1 MRIVRTVSML
11 LLLCALT
18 ISSKAQSPTQNYVMS
33 KEVLDVGG
41 THAIT
46 TVTYYDGLG
55 NPVETATNGLGGTG
69 KYAYTLQEHDALGR
83 EKQSWLPGTQKDG
96 CSFVAPSELSSSL
109 ITFHK
114 DRNPYSV
121 NSYDAL
127 DRQVSTLGAGESW
140 HTAKKSV
147 EQRYGSNEANSIK
160 RYQVS
165 GSGSLVENGYYA
177 ANSLSML
184 EVTDEDGKT
193 KQTFSDL
200 FGNKVLERRDVD
212 NDTYYVYDNI
222 GHLRYVLSPSYQEC
236 SDLQKY
242 GYEYRYDKYGRC
254 VWKRLPGCEY
264 QQMWYDAADN
274 LMFSQDGEQRKKGL
288 YLFYLY
294 DKMKRKVLLGT
305 TTSINAS
312 CISALATYE
321 EQVGGLCNSGYTPLG
336 NLGLGNEQL
345 LRARYYDSHSF
356 LNRQLVKNLTS
367 KSLSAKTVGLQDSFN
382 IGLQTGVVTRNT
394 EGDLLASVFYHDLRG
409 LVVESMLIMP
419 EEVFLR
425 QSTKY
430 SFTRN
435 AVEVKTELSKVDMV
449 KTVTQQYVYNP
460 NNDKV
465 ATATL
470 QVDDVTRAV
479 ASYSYDGIGRLVSV
493 KRSDNAGMVNYA
505 YNIRNWLKE
514 TKSDRFMQSLYYET
528 DGENPCFNGN
538 ISRMQWQS
546 GKDNVLRGYDFAYDG
561 LNRLE
566 ESTYAEGAD
575 MSRNKNRYS
584 ENILSYSAN
593 GSIKRLH
600 RYGKKN
606 NGTFGLIDDLTYSY
620 NGNQIKEI
628 SDKAGSL
635 LYDGSFDFKDGA
647 NADVEYFYDANSAL
661 VKDLNKGISNIVYDV
676 LGNLKCITFSNG
688 FKTRYIY
695 DAAGNKLRTTHESA
709 VTNTTDY
716 IGNFVFEDGKLD
728 KYLFDGGY
736 CSFDNNQNPTFHYYE
751 KDHLG
756 SIRMVVNEKGTI
768 EQVNHY
774 YPFGGVYG
782 DLSYNAE
789 IQKSKYIGKEFDH
802 MYGLDWYDHG
812 ARMYDAAGLF
822 WDRKDPLFSK
832 YYSLSPYLYCGNNPV
847 LYLDIDGLDWYQE
860 NGLYLYS
867 PDVHSGK
874 DLKKGQIY
882 MGSSFTTGKGSNLA
896 TYNNDGSV
904 MFANETQAYNY
915 IWQKANYKKREV
927 GGFLLQNNKVLVLP
941 DYKND
946 ATTTKLNAYEGYS
959 FQGRILSNKLGRYTV
974 KAQIHSHQ
982 NRFTS
987 AEPSYY
993 VGNTYGDAGLS
1004 KNHFSMPVF
1013 VMGHDNVL
1021 YLIRGVKSNHV
1032 VEVYPLNWGQKS
1044 LGKLLKGNI
1053 KLSKEIFKLKPII
1066 K

>member
-1 MRIVRTVSML
+1 MKIERTLSIML
-11 LLLCALT
+11 FLCALA
-18 ISSKAQSPTQNYVMS
+18 ISVKAQSPTQNYVLS
-33 KEVLDVGG
+33 KDVLDVDG

-55 NPVETATNGLGGTG
+55 YPVETATNGLGGTG
-69 KYAYTLQEHDALGR
+69 KYAYTLLEHDALGR

-96 CSFVAPSELSSSL
+96 CSFVVPSELSSSL

-236 SDLQKY
+236 SDLQKF

-288 YLFYLY
+288 FVFYLY
-294 DKMKRKVLLGT
+294 DKMKREVLMGT
-305 TTSINAS
+305 TTSMNAS
-312 CISALATYE
+312 CTSALATYG
-321 EQVGGLCNSGYTPLG
+321 EQFSGLCNSGYTPLG

-345 LRARYYDSHSF
+345 LSAKYYDCHSF
-356 LNRQLVKNLTS
+356 LNRQMVKNLTS
-367 KSLSAKTVGLQDSFN
+367 KSLSAKTSGLQESYN
-382 IGLQTGVVTRNT
+382 IGLQTGIVTRNT
-394 EGDLLASVFYHDLRG
+394 DGDLLASVSYHDLHG
-409 LVVESMLIMP
+409 LVVESMQIKP
-419 EEVFLR
+419 DEVFLR
-425 QSTKY
+425 QSIKY
-430 SFTRN
+430 SFTRKPI
-435 AVEVKTELSKVDMV
+435 EVKAELTKGDMT
-449 KTVTQQYVYNP
+449 KNVTQLYVYNP
-460 NNDKV
+460 NNDKIE
-465 ATATL
+465 TMTI
-470 QVDDVTRAV
+470 QVGNVTRTV
-479 ASYSYDGIGRLVSV
+479 ASYSYDDIGRLVSV
-493 KRSDNAGMVNYA
+493 NRSGNAGSVRYD

-514 TKSDRFMQSLYYET
+514 TKSDRFKQNLYCEST
-528 DGENPCFNGN
+528 KENPSFNGN

-546 GKDNVLRGYDFAYDG
+546 GKDHVLRGYDFAYDG

-566 ESTYAEGAD
+566 ESTYAEGED
-575 MSRNKNRYS
+575 MNQNKNRYS
-584 ENILSYSAN
+584 ENVLSYSAN
-593 GSIKRLH
+593 GSIERLQ

-620 NGNQIKEI
+620 NGNQVKAI

-635 LYDGSFDFKDGA
+635 LYYGSFDFKDGA
-647 NADVEYFYDANSAL
+647 NADVEYFYDANGAL
-661 VKDLNKGISNIVYDV
+661 VKDLNKGISNIEYDV

-688 FKTRYIY
+688 FKTKYIY

-709 VTNTTDY
+709 VTNTIDY
-716 IGNFVFEDGKLD
+716 ISNFVFEDGKLS

-751 KDHLG
+751 KDHLA
-756 SIRMVVNEKGTI
+756 SVRMVVNENGTI

-789 IQKSKYIGKEFDH
+789 LQRNKYVGKEFDH
-802 MYGLDWYDHG
+802 IHGLDLYDHG
-812 ARMYDAAGLF
+812 ARMYDAARIV
-822 WDRKDPLFSK
+822 WDRVDG
-832 YYSLSPYLYCGNNPV
+832 LSEKSYRLCPYLYGQNNPV
-847 LYLDIDGLDWYQE
+847 RFVDKDGFVAIAYDENAKRNILNTLTKEERAFVNFEKNGMIDVSLINRYEGSSENFEALKALANSSINYKFMVADKDI
-860 NGLYLYS
+860 NGKAFFDKGFDNDNPQNYSYGVTNLPGAANDSS
-867 PDVHSGK
+867 PDNDVY
-874 DLKKGQIY
+874 IFTA
-882 MGSSFTTGKGSNLA
+882 SFLDAKA
-896 TYNNDGSV
+896 
-904 MFANETQAYNY
+904 QA
-915 IWQKANYKKREV
+915 
-927 GGFLLQNNKVLVLP
+927 
-941 DYKND
+941 KNT
-946 ATTTKLNAYEGYS
+946 AHEGYGHAYFYELKQKNPS
-959 FQGRILSNKLGRYTV
+959 I
-974 KAQIHSHQ
+974 
-982 NRFTS
+982 
-987 AEPSYY
+987 EPSHTFGVVGY
-993 VGNTYGDAGLS
+993 VKEFDPYFNQVVSY
-1004 KNHFSMPVF
+1004 PVF
-1013 VMGHDNVL
+1013 GKNNTELEEQINIVEQQAIDN
-1021 YLIRGVKSNHV
+1021 YEKNNR
-1032 VEVYPLNWGQKS
+1032 
-1044 LGKLLKGNI
+1044 
-1053 KLSKEIFKLKPII
+1053 
-1066 K
+1066 

>member
-1 MRIVRTVSML
+1 ML

-140 HTAKKSV
+140 HTAKKSI
-147 EQRYGSNEANSIK
+147 EQRYGSNETNSIK

-505 YNIRNWLKE
+505 YKIRNWLKE

-647 NADVEYFYDANSAL
+647 NADVEYFYDANGAL

-756 SIRMVVNEKGTI
+756 SIRMVVNERGTI